1 MPDAPKSFDLLR
13 QVEFRLR
20 IMSLAR
26 AVYYSSLLVLGLL
39 LILVLT
45 VRLLGLFPEIV
56 DQPMWL
62 LAAPAVVAI
71 SAAVFHRRVERQ
83 MAARVIDTHAQT
95 RDLFLTL
102 ASLTTSAG
110 EYQPLVTATAETRA
124 EKIVPSQ
131 VAPFRFQRQLITV
144 ANFVSC
150 ILLTAWLL
158 PQLDPFGAVEAGKVV
173 EQQKQEIAAI
183 RKEALVRRERLEKE
197 AQRADEE
204 SKEID
209 DLLGQLRKDFRQ
221 MQPTKA
227 DSNAKVLDSHRQN
240 LGEKWKSAA
249 ADQQLRQMVNQP
261 ISKQQLSGTR
271 SQKSNEWLK
280 ELQEGK
286 SDLLQQQL
294 QQAQKT
300 MQAMLEAKT
309 PEERE
314 KLAAELKKDLQ
325 DLNSFAKNKANS
337 KALADALGKA
347 MKSLQAAE
355 SPQENGEKTE
365 LSKDAMEALKE
376 SLQLSEQEMEKVAQA
391 AQDLKKLED
400 ALKTL
405 QQAQKLNQQQNL
417 DGSRCEGC
425 ETMED
430 YAELYAQMMGEGEGG
445 EGRKSRNE
453 GGGRGV
459 GRGGETPEDDSDP
472 EGYKTEKERPQVQAG
487 KVLLSIK
494 SKDYAQEKDFD
505 PEKMREYQ
513 NTVSALKSSVQSAI
527 DTEEIPPGYV
537 ESIKGYFD
545 KIEAVD
551 PQLEAP

>member
-1 MPDAPKSFDLLR
+1 M
-13 QVEFRLR
+13 
-20 IMSLAR
+20 AR
-26 AVYYSSLLVLGLL
+26 ATYYSSLLVLGLL

-45 VRLLGLFPEIV
+45 VRLLGLFPAV
-56 DQPMWL
+56 ANQPWWL
-62 LAAPAVVAI
+62 LAVPAVVAL

-83 MAARVIDTHAQT
+83 MAARVVDVHAQT

-102 ASLTTSAG
+102 ASLGTSAG
-110 EYQPLVTATAETRA
+110 EYQPLVTAAAENRA
-124 EKIVPSQ
+124 EKIVPSD
-131 VAPFRFQRQLITV
+131 VAPFRFQRQAAIV
-144 ANFVSC
+144 AGFVSC
-150 ILLTAWLL
+150 ILLAAWLL
-158 PQLDPFGAVEAGKVV
+158 PQLDPFGTVEASRVV
-173 EQQKQEIAAI
+173 EQQKQEIEAI
-183 RKEALVRRERLEKE
+183 RKEAMVRRERLTKE

-204 SKEID
+204 SQEID
-209 DLLGQLRKDFRQ
+209 DLLGQLKKDFRQ
-221 MQPTKA
+221 MEPTKA

-261 ISKQQLSGTR
+261 ISKQQLSGSR

-337 KALADALGKA
+337 KAMADALSKA

-355 SPQENGEKTE
+355 TPSQDGEQQEF
-365 LSKDAMEALKE
+365 SKDAMEALKE
-376 SLQLSEQEMEKVAQA
+376 SLELSEQEMEKLAQA

-417 DGSRCEGC
+417 DGTRCEGC

-430 YAELYAQMMGEGEGG
+430 YAELYAQMMGEGAGSEGS
-445 EGRKSRNE
+445 RTRNE
-453 GGGRGV
+453 GGNRGA

-527 DTEEIPPGYV
+527 DSEEIPPGYV

-551 PQLEAP
+551 PQLKAP